1 LLLLNP
7 QNDCPSEDSTKAR
20 YVNLKPPQD
29 SFDLFCLLQGW
40 RGTGFHPTV
49 SQVGAT
55 LWYHLNLLTI
65 SIDSS
70 N

>member
-1 LLLLNP
+1 L
-7 QNDCPSEDSTKAR
+7 R
-20 YVNLKPPQD
+20 
-29 SFDLFCLLQGW
+29 
-40 RGTGFHPTV
+40 FHPTV

-55 LWYHLNLLTI
+55 LWYHRNLLTI